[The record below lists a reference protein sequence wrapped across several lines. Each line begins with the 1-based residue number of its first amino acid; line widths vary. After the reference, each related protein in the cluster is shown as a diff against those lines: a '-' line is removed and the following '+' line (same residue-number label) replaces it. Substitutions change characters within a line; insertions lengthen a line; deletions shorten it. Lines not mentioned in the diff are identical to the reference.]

1 MKLKLSISMLKAR
14 FNTKGFSLVEILL
27 SGFLFA
33 FLVTAFVGAYIYGQD
48 STSSAGRRDR
58 AVYIAKEGL
67 EAVRSIRDD
76 AFSNLVDGTYG
87 LAISSNQWVLNGSS
101 DTTDIF
107 TRQITIATV
116 DADTKQVSCDV
127 TWQQNPQRA
136 GDVSLVTY
144 LTNWQANI
152 VQITSCPS
160 YCQSLGLGYT
170 GGTCRANANQCNV
183 NGETNQSGGD
193 TYCTGGP
200 SADTCCC
207 SSGGGGADTTAP
219 SAISNLAL
227 SNATSNSIT
236 LSWTSPGDDGNTG
249 TATSYD
255 IRYSTSLIT
264 EANWASATQVSGEPT
279 PLIAGSN
286 QSMAVSG
293 LSPSTTYYFAIK
305 TSDEVPNISAISNV
319 PSLATT
325 AAITSC
331 AQYCQSL
338 SYSNGTCRANNG
350 QCNANGETR
359 EAGGDTYC
367 TGGQSADTCCCAP

>member
-1 MKLKLSISMLKAR
+1 MKLKLSTSIVKEWS
-14 FNTKGFSLVEILL
+14 NTKGFSLVEILL

-48 STSSAGRRDR
+48 STSAAGKRAR

-76 AFSNLVDGTYG
+76 DFANLVNGTYG
-87 LAISSNQWVLNGSS
+87 LAVSGNQWTFSGSS
-101 DTTDIF
+101 DVTDIF
-107 TRQITIATV
+107 TRQLTISTV
-116 DADTKQVSCDV
+116 DGDRKQISCNVS
-127 TWQQNPQRA
+127 WQQNPQRT

-144 LTNWQANI
+144 LSNWQAGVAI
-152 VQITSCPS
+152 DQCST

-170 GGTCRANANQCNV
+170 GGTCRANSNQCNV
-183 NGETNQSGGD
+183 HSETYQSGGNQ
-193 TYCTGGP
+193 YCTGGP

-207 SSGGGGADTTAP
+207 SSGGGGGDTTAP
-219 SAISNLAL
+219 SAIANLAL
-227 SNATSNSIT
+227 SNPTASSIT
-236 LSWTSPGDDGNTG
+236 LSWTAPGDDGNTG

-264 EANWASATQVSGEPT
+264 AANWASATQVAGEPT
-279 PLIAGSN
+279 PQIAGSN
-286 QSMAVSG
+286 QSMTVTG
-293 LSPSTTYYFAIK
+293 LSAATTYYFAIK
-305 TSDEVPNISAISNV
+305 TSDEVPNISSISNV

-331 AQYCQSL
+331 TQYCQSL
-338 SYSNGTCRANNG
+338 SYSTGTCRANNA
-350 QCNANGETR
+350 QCNANGEIRQT
-359 EAGGDTYC
+359 GGNQYC